1 MLKDFHTKKGI
12 TTKSQSCCKYAAT
25 VAYII
30 HCRHQHASPA
40 EGIQKLT
47 AKMQL
52 SRSAWWTSRTG
63 RPEPLAGLAKCNA
76 ICITYH
82 KRHKH
87 LILPSCIIPPGP
99 IGLILGSAEG
109 KVVMDM
115 KSHHF
120 KCPRTN
126 AFQEAS
132 WQGSCPLALA

>member
-30 HCRHQHASPA
+30 HCRHQHDSPA

-63 RPEPLAGLAKCNA
+63 RPEPLAISCHAGLAKCNA

-82 KRHKH
+82 KRHKRHKH
-87 LILPSCIIPPGP
+87 LFLPSCIIPPGP
-99 IGLILGSAEG
+99 IGLILGS
-109 KVVMDM
+109 
-115 KSHHF
+115 
-120 KCPRTN
+120 
-126 AFQEAS
+126 S
-132 WQGSCPLALA
+132 WSGHEIPSLQVPAN

>member
-12 TTKSQSCCKYAAT
+12 TTKFQSCCKNAAT

-30 HCRHQHASPA
+30 HCRHQHDSPA

-63 RPEPLAGLAKCNA
+63 RPEPLAMRDLLSVTPSTSHTTSG
-76 ICITYH
+76 H

-87 LILPSCIIPPGP
+87 LMNLILPSCIIPPGP
-99 IGLILGSAEG
+99 IGLILGSAEESW
-109 KVVMDM
+109 
-115 KSHHF
+115 SHGHEI
-120 KCPRTN
+120 PSLQVPAN
-126 AFQEAS
+126 
-132 WQGSCPLALA
+132 

>member
-12 TTKSQSCCKYAAT
+12 TTKFQSCCKNAAT

-30 HCRHQHASPA
+30 HCRHQHDSPA
-40 EGIQKLT
+40 EGIQKLP

-63 RPEPLAGLAKCNA
+63 RPEPLAMRDLLSVTPSASSTSHTTSA
-76 ICITYH
+76 I

-99 IGLILGSAEG
+99 IGLILGSS
-109 KVVMDM
+109 
-115 KSHHF
+115 SHGHEI
-120 KCPRTN
+120 PSLQVPAN
-126 AFQEAS
+126 
-132 WQGSCPLALA
+132 